1 MRTHGCRV
9 ERGGFMKFFNTTK
22 NAIAGSFSQ
31 LKTTVYYTG
40 FSCCDIIEIVSREEI
55 QSSYLALLSE

>member
-1 MRTHGCRV
+1 MRTHECRV
-9 ERGGFMKFFNTTK
+9 ERGGFMKFFNTAK
-22 NAIAGSFSQ
+22 NAIAGTSQ